1 MKAQGVFTSL
11 GTLLTRVLSARE
23 REFAHETLR
32 RMANEDSQKKSR
44 GNEAPRRK
52 WGDAPTMPEVVI
64 RGAEDTVKAQSGQ
77 PAMVNPGPM
86 LALMMMLRNR
96 RPRSRRN
103 HGRELSLP
111 SGCVLAVRYASR

>member
-11 GTLLTRVLSARE
+11 GTFLTRMLSARE
-23 REFAHETLR
+23 SRVIEESSR
-32 RMANEDSQKKSR
+32 QVVNEDPRKKSSE
-44 GNEAPRRK
+44 NNVPRRK

>member
-11 GTLLTRVLSARE
+11 GTFLTRMLSARE
-23 REFAHETLR
+23 SRVIEASSR
-32 RMANEDSQKKSR
+32 QVVNEDPRKKSSE
-44 GNEAPRRK
+44 NNVPRRK
-52 WGDAPTMPEVVI
+52 RTDTPTMPDVVI
-64 RGAEDTVKAQSGQ
+64 RSDGNTLKAQSSQ

-103 HGRELSLP
+103 QERELGLP
-111 SGCVLAVRYASR
+111 SGCVLAARYASR